1 VQHCHNRGQ
10 VREGNLPAKD
20 LKMNPAQLLLRV
32 RKPALVFLGL
42 AAAFIV
48 GALGSPVS
56 AQKDAPGV
64 TSDTIKLGSCN
75 ALSGPASF
83 LGMQMVI
90 GAKAYFSLV
99 NEQGGVHGRKIELE
113 TKDDGYEADRAASCW
128 ESLEKAGVFATAFF
142 VGTPTGLKYIPLADA
157 SHTPLIGLFTGAQAL
172 IDPVH
177 RTIFNIRASYF
188 DETREQVDGL
198 WDQLG
203 IHKIA
208 VLYQND
214 PFGTTVLEGVKKA
227 LARHHSTP
235 VALGTF
241 ERNTLDVDQGIKD
254 VRGSEPEAVVLVGPY
269 APVNAILKR
278 AHAAGWHPRFLTV
291 SFVGTEGLLRIGAQ
305 DAEGMIITQVVPPYD
320 RTDLPTVKLYREAL
334 EKHMG
339 NTQPSF
345 VSLEGFV
352 DAMVVV
358 DGLRAAGRDL
368 TREKLVAALEAIHHK
383 DIGLGPN
390 LLLGFSATDH
400 KGLDSVYVTVIKSG
414 QAVAVSDWKQLA
426 KR

>member
-1 VQHCHNRGQ
+1 MQQSFVHKAA
-10 VREGNLPAKD
+10 VIVFAVMVWTLPA
-20 LKMNPAQLLLRV
+20 A
-32 RKPALVFLGL
+32 
-42 AAAFIV
+42 
-48 GALGSPVS
+48 

-64 TSDTIKLGSCN
+64 TADGIKIGSCN

-83 LGMQMVI
+83 LGLQMVI
-90 GAKAYFSLV
+90 GAKAYFGMV
-99 NEQGGVHGRKIELE
+99 NAQGGVNGRKIELE
-113 TKDDGYEADRAASCW
+113 TKDDGYEADRAAGCW

-142 VGTPTGLKYIPLADA
+142 VGTPTGLKYIPLADG
-157 SHTPLIGLFTGAQAL
+157 SHTPLVGLFTGAQAL

-177 RTIFNIRASYF
+177 REIFNIRASYY

-203 IHKIA
+203 VRKIA

-214 PFGTTVLEGVKKA
+214 PFGTAVLEGVKRA
-227 LARHHSTP
+227 LAKHHSAP

-241 ERNTLDVDQGIKD
+241 ERNTLEVDQGIKE
-254 VRGSEPEAVVLVGPY
+254 VRASDPEAVVLVGPY
-269 APVNAILKR
+269 APVNAILKH

-320 RTDLPTVKLYREAL
+320 RKDLPTVKLYREAL
-334 EKHMG
+334 EKYMG

-352 DAMVVV
+352 DAMVLV
-358 DGLRAAGRDL
+358 DGIRAAGHDL
-368 TREKLVAALEAIHHK
+368 TREKLVAALEAIRKK

-390 LLLGFSATDH
+390 LLLSFSPTDH
-400 KGLDSVYVTVIKSG
+400 KGLDSVYVTVIRNG
-414 QAVAVSDWKQLA
+414 QAEVVKDWKQLE
-426 KR
+426 KK